1 MCVCVDGMNLK
12 YAQRWHIHIYQ
23 FIPYMRIL
31 KPFEDSKLTGLK
43 VDIADAAYSNSGR
56 MKTLYAFSLML
67 EALIFKLC
75 LRKPRALFALE
86 QVLLMWSSQLTVLF
100 IVTPRY
106 LADETFSRVC
116 PWRT

>member
-1 MCVCVDGMNLK
+1 ML
-12 YAQRWHIHIYQ
+12 
-23 FIPYMRIL
+23 
-31 KPFEDSKLTGLK
+31 LTLK
-43 VDIADAAYSNSGR
+43 VFLNRLRTKCAAHLWTASILAMFFCEYRSQIDAAYSNSGWT
-56 MKTLYAFSLML
+56 KTLYAFSLML
-67 EALIFKLC
+67 EALIFKLR

-100 IVTPRY
+100 IVMPRY

>member
-1 MCVCVDGMNLK
+1 
-12 YAQRWHIHIYQ
+12 
-23 FIPYMRIL
+23 
-31 KPFEDSKLTGLK
+31 
-43 VDIADAAYSNSGR
+43 
-56 MKTLYAFSLML
+56 ML
-67 EALIFKLC
+67 EALIFKLR

-86 QVLLMWSSQLTVLF
+86 QVLLMWSSKLTVLFITVLF